1 MMEDKTCSFKFKS
14 VSGFKVELLLM
25 NCKNKPPGVDYI
37 KHKMLKPIVA
47 IIAPIIAHI
56 IT

>member
-1 MMEDKTCSFKFKS
+1 MEDKTCSFKFKS